1 MPRFFLHVHE
11 AGKTVAVDPEGGEYA
26 SIELARFEAIEG
38 ARQLASDRALAGIS
52 FAGSIE
58 IATEGGEVLSVVL
71 FEDAFAA
78 RSDAVR

>member
-1 MPRFFLHVHE
+1 MRFYLHVHE
-11 AGKTVAVDPEGGEYA
+11 VGKTVAIDPEGGEYV
-26 SIELARFEAIEG
+26 SLDMARFEAIEG
-38 ARQLASDRALAGIS
+38 ARQLASDRALAGIT

-58 IATEGGEVLSVVL
+58 IATEGGEVLAVVP